1 MASIYLFQSTNIKE
15 KNLNIFYINKEILV
29 PKRIS
34 TNYKLIKKEE
44 KKILLRNVLIGALM
58 KTLFKN

>member
-1 MASIYLFQSTNIKE
+1 MASIYLFQSTNNKE

-34 TNYKLIKKEE
+34 TNYKLIKKKE